1 MSEVT
6 AMRFLSFFLI
16 FIYCFPVFSKVGY
29 VDFDQVLQKTK
40 EGQSLKKKLEK
51 EFSSRQGQL
60 QKTEKK
66 LQEERQ
72 QFESESSLL
81 SDSEKRKRA
90 QKLQMQF
97 VEFQKKLEISQ
108 KELQEYQMRLVNNI
122 VEKMKPVLKKIAKDK
137 GYTRV
142 DKLSSDVLWV
152 SDDVNVTDSV
162 IKTYN
167 KKYK

>member
-1 MSEVT
+1 
-6 AMRFLSFFLI
+6 MRFLSFFFI
-16 FIYCFPVFSKVGY
+16 CIYCFSAFSKIGY
-29 VDFDQVLQKTK
+29 VDFDKVLQKTK
-40 EGQSLKKKLEK
+40 EGRSLKKKLEK
-51 EFSSRQGQL
+51 EFADRQRQL

-108 KELQEYQMRLVNNI
+108 KELQEYQARLVGNI
-122 VEKMKPVLKKIAKDK
+122 VKKMKPVLNKIAKEK
-137 GYTRV
+137 GYLLV
-142 DKLSSDVLWV
+142 EKMSPDVLWV
-152 SDDVNVTDSV
+152 SDDVNETESV
-162 IKTYN
+162 IKAYN
-167 KKYK
+167 KKYR